1 MLSEL
6 LIEVELGK
14 DLVVTGDGEAIRRGF
29 GDPADPA
36 TDGLT
41 GAELCHGSGTD
52 RGTEYLYSEVGSL
65 YYRGCSVG

>member
-1 MLSEL
+1 MFLEL
-6 LIEVELGK
+6 LIEVKLEK
-14 DLVVTGDGEAIRRGF
+14 DPVVTGDGEAIRRGF

-41 GAELCHGSGTD
+41 GAELCHGTGTD
-52 RGTEYLYSEVGSL
+52 RGIEYLYSEVDSL